1 MKKVGI
7 LFGGKSAEHE
17 ISLLSAKNVYDAID
31 KNIFEPALIKI
42 EKSGQW
48 RMDAVSGFDVIFPIL
63 HGPFG
68 EDGTMQGF
76 LKLAGLPFV
85 GPGVL
90 GSAVGMDKDVMK
102 RLFREAGIP
111 IGKFIVLKNRVK
123 APSFAEAEAALAPDG
138 CRSSP
143 FFIKPAN
150 MGSSVGISKVN
161 NEAEYAAALNE
172 AFLYDTKIIME
183 EFIPG
188 REIECAVL
196 GNEDP
201 AASLPGEIITSHDF
215 YSYDAKYLDEKGA
228 ALEIPAKLDQET
240 IKRIQDTAIKVF
252 VTLCCEGISRVD
264 FFLKPNG
271 GLIVN
276 EINTM
281 PGFTKIS
288 MYPKMWEAS
297 GINYTDLI
305 TKLIDLAVSRFEKE
319 QKLKTSVV

>member
-7 LFGGKSAEHE
+7 LYGGKSAEHE
-17 ISLLSAKNVYDAID
+17 ISLLSAKNIYDAID
-31 KNIFEPALIKI
+31 KKIFEPSLIKI
-42 EKSGQW
+42 EKSGKWQ
-48 RMDAVSGFDVIFPIL
+48 MDAVSQFDVIFPVL

-76 LKLAGLPFV
+76 LKLAGIPFV

-102 RLFREAGIP
+102 RLLRDAGIP
-111 IGKFIVLKNRVK
+111 IGKFFALYSHEK
-123 APSFAEAEAALAPDG
+123 APSFAETAAALAPNG
-138 CRSSP
+138 CESSP

-161 NEAEYAAALNE
+161 NEAEYTAALKE

-196 GNEDP
+196 GNEEP
-201 AASLPGEIITSHDF
+201 IASLPGEIKPSHDF
-215 YSYDAKYLDEKGA
+215 YSYNAKYLDEKGA
-228 ALEIPAKLDQET
+228 ALEIPAKLDQAT
-240 IKRIQDTAIKVF
+240 IKQIQEIALKVF
-252 VTLCCEGISRVD
+252 KTLCCEGISRVD
-264 FFLKPNG
+264 FFLKPSSD
-271 GLIVN
+271 LIVN

-281 PGFTKIS
+281 PGFTRIS

-297 GINYTDLI
+297 GISYTDLI
-305 TKLIDLAVSRFEKE
+305 TRLIDLAVSRFEKE
-319 QKLKTSVV
+319 GKLKTSVV